1 MDEYRESIWM
11 GMDRS
16 NAVVD
21 IQLDLCFPFPP
32 GSLKLNI
39 DVLVCKGEDFIGVGL
54 VFSDHLGTV
63 LAACSKR
70 ISSSFDVEMI
80 DYPSM

>member
-1 MDEYRESIWM
+1 M

-39 DVLVCKGEDFIGVGL
+39 DALACKREGFIGAGL
-54 VFSDHLGTV
+54 VFSDHIGTV

-70 ISSSFDVEMI
+70 ISSSFEVEMI
-80 DYPSM
+80 DYLSM